1 MTRLDLALSRATRS
15 KNMLMRNTQRMQKLS
30 TESITTTV
38 YALALSV
45 VLTGC
50 SDDKSQQQAT
60 PPPAVSV
67 YNVNTQEVGN
77 YREFVA
83 RTEAFQEVKIR
94 ARVEGELIERHFD
107 EGSSVEK
114 DQLLLRIDPS
124 EYRSTV
130 TEVEADL
137 KSRIAAASA
146 AERDLK
152 RGKDVASQGFIS
164 QSDLDKLTTN
174 FEQATAAVKAAEAE
188 LEKAKLNLS
197 YTEIK
202 APFSGRIGK
211 VNYDV
216 GNIVGPSSNELAELT
231 DVDPIYVSFQVEEA
245 DYISYRQQHQTPS
258 GRDPRDVPI
267 DLTLRL
273 PNNSTFPAKGVL
285 DFADTKINRNT
296 GTVELRASFDNPDG
310 IVMPGLFV
318 TLIVESTNKKELA
331 LIPQVAVQ
339 ENQQGKFVLV
349 VGDDNKVAMRI
360 VELGRRINAM
370 WVVESG
376 LEAGE
381 KVIIEGL
388 QKVRQGAE
396 VKAVEKKVDA
406 TTGTISNKANS

>member
-1 MTRLDLALSRATRS
+1 MTKGLRLK
-15 KNMLMRNTQRMQKLS
+15 KN
-30 TESITTTV
+30 
-38 YALALSV
+38 
-45 VLTGC
+45 
-50 SDDKSQQQAT
+50 
-60 PPPAVSV
+60 
-67 YNVNTQEVGN
+67 
-77 YREFVA
+77 
-83 RTEAFQEVKIR
+83 
-94 ARVEGELIERHFD
+94 
-107 EGSSVEK
+107 
-114 DQLLLRIDPS
+114 QLLLRIDPS

-130 TEVEADL
+130 AEVEADL
-137 KSRIAAASA
+137 KSKKAAASA
-146 AERDLK
+146 AQRDLK
-152 RGKDVASQGFIS
+152 RGRDVASQGFIS
-164 QSDLDKLTTN
+164 QSDLDKLLTN

-197 YTEIK
+197 YTEIR
-202 APFSGRIGK
+202 APFAGRIGK

-216 GNIVGPSSNELAELT
+216 GNIIGPSSNELAELT

-245 DYISYRQQHQTPS
+245 DYISYRQQHQTPN
-258 GRDPRDVPI
+258 RDPRDVPI
-267 DLTLRL
+267 DLSLRL
-273 PNNSTFPAKGVL
+273 PNNSVFPGKGVL

-310 IVMPGLFV
+310 MVMPGLFV

-349 VGDDNKVAMRI
+349 VNDENTVSMR
-360 VELGRRINAM
+360 VVKLGRRINAM

-396 VKAVEKKVDA
+396 VKAVEKNVDA
-406 TTGTISNKANS
+406 TTGTITSKANS